1 MTHETAEDDAA
12 EANQPGAPPNAART
26 WAATTFD
33 AFRFP
38 VYRVVWL
45 GSILSFLAFNMSW
58 TAQSV
63 VAYDLTGS
71 NSAVGSV
78 MFGQGLA
85 MLVLNPFGGA
95 IADRF
100 AKRTLILIGQSVIGG
115 VMLTIAILLAV
126 DKISI
131 LILAIGAF
139 TVGSMFSFLGPTRT
153 ALLGEIVSGERIGNA
168 MALLQVGGNFTRISG
183 PFVAGS
189 LLAWPLIGAT
199 GTYFFIAALFI
210 LVLAT
215 LNRIPVSPPT
225 ASRETSVLED
235 VRVGFR
241 YVLGNKRLLH
251 AVVSFHLV
259 TMIGLSYFVL
269 VPGFVKDVLS
279 AGTAGIGVI
288 LGAAAAGGLLASLM
302 VASLAD
308 SNRGPLVLRISGVG
322 AGVALILTGLAPSFP
337 IAILTMIFV
346 TGGIAAFQT
355 LNNVIALRLTAPE
368 FYGRVI
374 ALIFIAWGLI
384 SLVSLPVGFLADRF
398 SERAVLSGSGGVL
411 ILAMLFLAL
420 WEMRLGP
427 VPAKPDA
434 AAG

>member
-1 MTHETAEDDAA
+1 MTHETAEDAAA
-12 EANQPGAPPNAART
+12 EASQPGVPPNAARA
-26 WAATTFD
+26 WAVTTFD

-131 LILAIGAF
+131 LVLAIGAF

-183 PFVAGS
+183 PFVAGL

-199 GTYFFIAALFI
+199 GTYFFIAAMFI

-241 YVLGNKRLLH
+241 YVLGNQRLLH

-269 VPGFVKDVLS
+269 VPGFVKDVLG
-279 AGTAGIGVI
+279 AGTAGIGLI
-288 LGAAAAGGLLASLM
+288 LGAAAAGGLIASLM

-308 SNRGPLVLRISGVG
+308 SSRGPLVLRVSGVS
-322 AGVALILTGLAPSFP
+322 AGVALIFTGLAPSFA
-337 IAILTMIFV
+337 IAIVTMIFV
-346 TGGIAAFQT
+346 AGGIAAFQT
-355 LNNVIALRLTAPE
+355 LNNVTALRLTAPE

-384 SLVSLPVGFLADRF
+384 SLVSLPVGLLADRF
-398 SERAVLSGSGGVL
+398 SERVVLSGSGGVL

-420 WEMRLGP
+420 WEMRLGAE
-427 VPAKPDA
+427 PAEPDV
-434 AAG
+434 AGG